1 MRALLAQFK
10 DRSFV
15 IFLVI
20 GVVNVTTGV
29 FFSSLWAL
37 LLQANL
43 AFVIGYVMSLS
54 LSYLLNIYFA
64 FKESLSWRKYTRF
77 CLSYLPNFL
86 IQNVVVFLVY
96 NRLGF
101 SEILAYLLAAAI
113 GVPIT
118 YLMIKLFAFIE

>member
-54 LSYLLNIYFA
+54 LSYLLNSYFA